1 MSCISKNYSTL
12 EVPVSPDET
21 NIFTLAHLTTQDR
34 IWEGHE
40 LGERGSANDTG
51 RPAESTN
58 RVRLI
63 GTILAYCVG

>member
-1 MSCISKNYSTL
+1 MSCISKDYSTL
-12 EVPVSPDET
+12 EVPVTSKDET

-34 IWEGHE
+34 IWEGHG

-63 GTILAYCVG
+63 G